1 MPDSKDA
8 GRRIC
13 KMLDMS
19 DEELLAEFNR
29 YFLLSDEHHQRIS
42 SALEEMMLEVDCLIS
57 RMDEI
62 DYEQL
67 KIEDEEPEFKV
78 NFLGQST

>member
-29 YFLLSDEHHQRIS
+29 YFLLSDERHQRIS

-67 KIEDEEPEFKV
+67 KIEDEEP
-78 NFLGQST
+78 